1 MPGRPGLTLIESVPG
16 PNKRFTARAGGHSL
30 AAMDSDLTFH
40 ADLAALAWQMELG
53 ADVAVG
59 ETPVNRYGAVAADD
73 PAASPPGSAAPVA
86 AAPAPVAGP
95 DSAVAVRAAV
105 EAAAQAHS
113 LEALCGA
120 MAAFEHC
127 EVKRGAKSLVFAD
140 GLPGA
145 QVMVVGEAPGRDE
158 DLAGRPFVGRA
169 GQLLDRMF
177 AAIGLSRTAQDPV
190 QALYITNVMVWRPP
204 QNRDPTP
211 DEVAMMLPFLQR
223 HIALAGPKVIV
234 VMGNTPLSA
243 LLGVRGIT
251 RLRGQWAEALGKPVL
266 PMVHPAYLLRNP
278 AAKREAWTDLL
289 SLKAHLRTRS

>member
-1 MPGRPGLTLIESVPG
+1 MPGRPGLTLIESAPG
-16 PNKRFTARAGGHSL
+16 PNKRFTAGAGEHSL
-30 AAMDSDLTFH
+30 AAMDTDLTFR

-53 ADVAVG
+53 ADVALG
-59 ETPVNRYGAVAADD
+59 ETPVNRYETVAAGAPAVPPFAVAP
-73 PAASPPGSAAPVA
+73 PAA

-95 DSAVAVRAAV
+95 DSAVAVQAAT

-113 LEALCGA
+113 LEALRGA
-120 MAAFEHC
+120 LAAFGHC

-177 AAIGLSRTAQDPV
+177 AAIGLSRRAQDPA

-251 RLRGQWAEALGKPVL
+251 RLRGQWNEALGKPVL

-278 AAKREAWTDLL
+278 AAKREAWADLL